1 LPSRYPRLSLADRM
15 FLRVESPGGMDHIAG
30 LCVLQEGP
38 LLDADGQL
46 DVAMIKRRLERRL
59 ARVPELRRIIHRP
72 PPFGGP
78 TLWVDD
84 PRFSIDRHVRTAAI
98 AAPGNEG
105 SLLDAAI
112 GVAGPLLDHSRPLWE
127 LWFLTGLAGDRLGMV
142 FKIHHAIADGL
153 AAIALVISL
162 FDLEA
167 DAPDPAAVGWSPGP
181 TPRRLELVADNL
193 RCRLA
198 ALGSAIAHPAPLWR
212 GLTSLV
218 AESRRLSRLR
228 AAAPRSSVNARVGTK
243 RCGRVISL
251 DLESSRAAA
260 HQRGA
265 KVNDVVLSIAAGGLR
280 DLLIARGEKV
290 DAVELVAGVPA
301 TLRGAQTARDL
312 GNSAGGLMVRL
323 PVGEA
328 HTGRRLELIAA
339 SSRIAKSEQRASSI
353 QALMDWLGAA
363 GLAQRYVATQRMVN
377 VMATNVPGPPV
388 PLYFLGSKI
397 EDIIPIIGTAGNV
410 TIVFVALS
418 YNGRLN
424 VAVIADADANPDI
437 HALIGGMQRSS
448 DELGVRACPQVA
460 HV

>member
-1 LPSRYPRLSLADRM
+1 M

-38 LLDADGQL
+38 LLDSDGQL
-46 DVAMIKRRLERRL
+46 DVAMIKRRLEQRL
-59 ARVPELRRIIHRP
+59 VRVPELRRIIHRP
-72 PPFGGP
+72 PLFGGP

-84 PRFSIDRHVRTAAI
+84 PRFSIDRHVRTAPI
-98 AAPGNEG
+98 ASPGNEG
-105 SLLDAAI
+105 SLLDAAVD
-112 GVAGPLLDHSRPLWE
+112 VAGPLLDHSRPLWE

-153 AAIALVISL
+153 AAVALVISL

-167 DAPDPAAVGWSPGP
+167 DAPDPAGVGWSPGP
-181 TPRRLELVADNL
+181 TPRRLELIADNL
-193 RCRLA
+193 RCRLV
-198 ALGSAIAHPAPLWR
+198 ALGSGIAHPAPLWR
-212 GLTSLV
+212 GMTTLG
-218 AESRRLSRLR
+218 AESRRFSRLR
-228 AAAPRSSVNARVGTK
+228 SAAPRSSVNARVGTK
-243 RCGRVISL
+243 RSGRVISL

-260 HQRGA
+260 HTHGA
-265 KVNDVVLSIAAGGLR
+265 KVNDIVLSIAAGGLR
-280 DLLIARGEKV
+280 DLLVARGEKV

-312 GNSAGGLMVRL
+312 GNSAGGLMMRL
-323 PVGEA
+323 PIGEA
-328 HTGRRLELIAA
+328 DSGRRLELIAA
-339 SSRIAKSEQRASSI
+339 SSRIAKSEQHASSI

-397 EDIIPIIGTAGNV
+397 EDLIPIIGTAGNV

-437 HALIGGMQRSS
+437 HVLIGGMQRSS
-448 DELGVRACPQVA
+448 DELGVRAYPQEWVERSPVQQLVA
-460 HV
+460 S